1 MLDFFSRG
9 AKGRSDPLASAEAA
23 REFVAALK
31 KEHGAA
37 AHERVVALLSP
48 LELDWHNISVDRVEA
63 LLALNQETESLH
75 ENLCAQ
81 YLLNTRMPKALEAQL
96 RSQILAYG
104 KCFIDS
110 YQHVLTVDADSV
122 EGAKVLTLLP
132 IVLSRMMFYLGEHA
146 RWHWIRSFNP
156 EEAFWL
162 GVNQLYWFAEHHG
175 CDSVPVFLF
184 GDGQPATTVQD
195 QFLILHMLAVLT
207 GGNLSA
213 RQLHFAY
220 QLLQVLSNRMSLTRA
235 CAEYSSFVVSLKG
248 PHPATRA
255 TGGLVDEAAR
265 YWGTTDLVEILH
277 GWSIVLDA
285 GRVPP
290 EIKRMME
297 PGIDANTLRALM
309 REWSPQQ
316 MRFERA
322 ERVPV
327 SGQSIEVAYRLPV
340 LHRLIRGVDE
350 AKQTGALEDGNF
362 DDAANIRIYGFVTTR
377 KRDKGVPMP
386 GLASGGEGVSQ
397 PAKEEFSRWEVDNV
411 SQTGLGVTLGAM
423 GNEWVGLGALIGF
436 REKSV
441 DGWSLGVVR
450 RVKRNSTDQ
459 IYLGVETLSRRPVAA
474 SLRPTDVRLIDPT
487 LPPEQV
493 WLAGH
498 IALFVPCQ
506 RSGKVVNALLLPLSL
521 YVLGK
526 EFYMTAKGK
535 HFQLSLGKVM
545 DKGSDWCLS
554 EVELVQAL
562 ERLPVLP

>member
-9 AKGRSDPLASAEAA
+9 AKGRSDPLANAEAA

-31 KEHGAA
+31 QEYGAA
-37 AHERVVALLSP
+37 AHERVVALLTP
-48 LELDWHNISVDRVEA
+48 LELDWHNITVDRVEA
-63 LLALNQETESLH
+63 LLALNQETEPLH
-75 ENLCAQ
+75 ESLCAQ

-96 RSQILAYG
+96 RNQILAYG

-132 IVLSRMMFYLGEHA
+132 IVLSRMMSYLGEHA
-146 RWHWIRSFNP
+146 RWHWVRNFNP
-156 EEAFWL
+156 EPAFWL

-184 GDGQPATTVQD
+184 GDGRPATTVQD
-195 QFLILHMLAVLT
+195 QFLILHMLAVLS
-207 GGNLSA
+207 GGNLSG

-220 QLLQVLSNRMSLTRA
+220 QLLQVLSNRMSLSRV
-235 CAEYSSFVVSLKG
+235 YSDHSSFGVSLNG
-248 PHPATRA
+248 PHSAARVS
-255 TGGLVDEAAR
+255 GGLVDEAAR
-265 YWGTTDLVEILH
+265 YWGTADLVEILH

-290 EIKRMME
+290 EIKRLME
-297 PGIDANTLRALM
+297 PGIDANALRLLM

-340 LHRLIRGVDE
+340 LHRLIRALDE
-350 AKQTGALEDGNF
+350 AKQQEPSEEGGF
-362 DDAANIRIYGFVTTR
+362 DDAADIRIYGFVTTR
-377 KRDKGVPMP
+377 KRDKGVP
-386 GLASGGEGVSQ
+386 LSINVGGEAAV
-397 PAKEEFSRWEVDNV
+397 PPLKEEFSRWDVDNI
-411 SQTGLGVTLGAM
+411 SQTGLGVTLKAM
-423 GNEWVGLGALIGF
+423 GNEWVGLGALVGF

-441 DGWSLGVVR
+441 DSWSLGVVR
-450 RVKRNSTDQ
+450 RVKRTSPDQ
-459 IYLGVETLSRRPVAA
+459 IYLGLETLSRRPVAA

-506 RSGKVVNALLLPLSL
+506 KAGKVINALLLPLSL
-521 YVLGK
+521 YVHGK

-545 DKGSDWCLS
+545 DKGSDWCLV
-554 EVELVQAL
+554 EVELVKAL
-562 ERLPVLP
+562 EKMPVVL